1 MTTITKPRIQSI
13 DLLKG
18 LVMLI
23 MALDH
28 TRDYFHYSAFFFNA
42 TDPTQT
48 TIPIFFT
55 RFITHFCAPAFSFLA
70 GVSAFIVGKRKPI
83 NELSSFLFKR
93 GLWLVFVEIIIIN
106 FAWKFDFNFTHI
118 GLQTIWSLG
127 ISMIVLAGL
136 IYLPKKVVLVFSI
149 VIIFGHNLLDNIHFD
164 GSYLWSMLHE
174 PNRFEFA
181 EGHTVIFAY
190 SLLPWIVV
198 MSLGYCFGSLYDAT
212 YDVQKRK
219 QILNVLGISSF
230 AFFLILIAFNTY
242 GDPVKWI
249 NYGDTSKTLMS
260 IFNVNKYPPSL
271 LYLLIT
277 LGGTFL
283 FLANTE
289 KLKGK
294 VVDFFCVFGRVPFF
308 YYILHIYLIHFI
320 AVFAAEFT
328 GFGWQVMVSMP
339 KFVTRVEALKGY
351 GFNLITVYIIWM
363 VIILLLYPLCKKF
376 DTYKQSHKEKWWLSY
391 L

>member
-1 MTTITKPRIQSI
+1 MTTLIKPRIQSI

-18 LVMLI
+18 LVMAI

-28 TRDYFHYSAFFFNA
+28 VRDYFHYSAFFFDA
-42 TDPTQT
+42 TDPEQT
-48 TIPIFFT
+48 TWPIFIT

-70 GVSAFIVGKRKPI
+70 GTSAFMIGKRKSPA
-83 NELSSFLFKR
+83 ELSSFLFKR

-106 FAWKFDFNFTHI
+106 FAWKFDLNFTHI

-136 IYLPKKVVLVFSI
+136 IYLPKKVILAFSI
-149 VIIFGHNLLDNIHFD
+149 VIIFGHNLLDNIHFE
-164 GSYLWSMLHE
+164 GSYLWSILHE
-174 PNRFEFA
+174 YKQFEFID
-181 EGHTVIFAY
+181 GHKVLFAY

-198 MSLGYCFGSLYDAT
+198 MSLGYCFGSLYDSSF
-212 YDVQKRK
+212 DVKKRK
-219 QILNVLGISSF
+219 RILNNLGIGSLVL
-230 AFFLILIAFNTY
+230 FLILIAINKY
-242 GDPVKWI
+242 GNPVQWT
-249 NYGDTSKTLMS
+249 NYGFTSKTLMS
-260 IFNVNKYPPSL
+260 IFDVNKYPPSL

-283 FLANTE
+283 FLANAE

-308 YYILHIYLIHFI
+308 YYILHIYLIHLI

-339 KFVTRVEALKGY
+339 IFSTRVEALKGY
-351 GFNLITVYIIWM
+351 GFNLITVYVVWII
-363 VIILLLYPLCKKF
+363 VILLLYPLCKKF
-376 DTYKQSHKEKWWLSY
+376 DNYKQSHKEKWWLSY

>member
-1 MTTITKPRIQSI
+1 MTTFSKPRIQSI

-18 LVMLI
+18 LVMVI

-28 TRDYFHYSAFFFNA
+28 TRDYFHYSAFFFDA
-42 TDPTQT
+42 TDPMQT
-48 TIPIFFT
+48 TLPIFFT

-70 GVSAFIVGKRKPI
+70 GLSAFMIGKRKPL
-83 NELSSFLFKR
+83 NELSGFLFKR

-106 FAWKFDFNFTHI
+106 FGWKFDVNFTNI

-136 IYLPKKVVLVFSI
+136 IYLPKKAILAFSL

-164 GSYLWSMLHE
+164 GNFLWAMLHE
-174 PNRFEFA
+174 RQKFEFA

-190 SLLPWIVV
+190 SLLPWIAV
-198 MSLGYCFGSLYDAT
+198 MSLGYCFGSLYDST
-212 YDVQKRK
+212 FNIQKRK
-219 QILNVLGISSF
+219 QLLNGLGFGSFIL
-230 AFFLILIAFNTY
+230 FFILIAINKY
-242 GDPVKWI
+242 GDPVKWT
-249 NYGDTSKTLMS
+249 NYGDISKTLMS
-260 IFNVNKYPPSL
+260 ILDVKKYPPSL

-283 FLANTE
+283 FLANAE

-320 AVFAAEFT
+320 AIFAAEFT

-339 KFVTRVEALKGY
+339 KFVTRIEALKGY
-351 GFNLITVYIIWM
+351 GFNLITVYIIWIV
-363 VIILLLYPLCKKF
+363 VIVLLYPLCKKF
-376 DTYKQSHKEKWWLSY
+376 DKYKQAHKEKAWLSY

>member
-1 MTTITKPRIQSI
+1 MTTLTKPRIQSI

-18 LVMLI
+18 LVMVI

-28 TRDYFHYSAFFFNA
+28 VRDYFHYSAFFFDA

-48 TIPIFFT
+48 TWPIFFT

-70 GVSAFIVGKRKPI
+70 GTSAFMIGKRKSPS
-83 NELSSFLFKR
+83 ELSSFLFKR

-106 FAWKFDFNFTHI
+106 FAWKFDLNFTHI

-136 IYLPKKVVLVFSI
+136 IHLPKKLILAFSL

-174 PNRFEFA
+174 RQKFEFV
-181 EGHTVIFAY
+181 EGHTVVFAY
-190 SLLPWIVV
+190 SLLPWIAV
-198 MSLGYCFGSLYDAT
+198 MSLGYCFGSLYDSSFDT
-212 YDVQKRK
+212 QKRK
-219 QILNVLGISSF
+219 RILNSLGLGSL
-230 AFFLILIAFNTY
+230 ALFFILVALNIY
-242 GDPVKWI
+242 GDPVRWT
-249 NYGDTSKTLMS
+249 NYSDTSKTIMS
-260 IFNVNKYPPSL
+260 VFNVYKYPPSL

-277 LGGTFL
+277 LGCTFL
-283 FLANTE
+283 FLANAE

-294 VVDFFCVFGRVPFF
+294 VVNFFCVFGRVPFF
-308 YYILHIYLIHFI
+308 YYILHLYLIHFI
-320 AVFAAEFT
+320 AIFAAEFT
-328 GFGWQVMVSMP
+328 GYGWEIMVSMP
-339 KFVTRVEALKGY
+339 TFITRVEALKGY
-351 GFNLITVYIIWM
+351 GFNLITVYVIWIF
-363 VIILLLYPLCKKF
+363 VIILLYPLCKKF
-376 DTYKQSHKEKWWLSY
+376 DKYKQSNKEKAWLSY

>member
-18 LVMLI
+18 LVMVI

-28 TRDYFHYSAFFFNA
+28 TRDYFHYSAFFFDA
-42 TDPTQT
+42 TDPTQST
-48 TIPIFFT
+48 LPIFFT

-70 GVSAFIVGKRKPI
+70 GISAFMISKRKSQA
-83 NELSSFLFKR
+83 ELSSFLFKR

-106 FAWKFDFNFTHI
+106 FAWKFDVNFTHI

-136 IYLPKKVVLVFSI
+136 IYLPKKVILAFSL
-149 VIIFGHNLLDNIHFD
+149 VIIFGHNLLDSIHFD

-174 PNRFEFA
+174 PKKFEFA
-181 EGHTVIFAY
+181 EGHTVVFAY
-190 SLLPWIVV
+190 SLLPWIAV
-198 MSLGYCFGSLYDAT
+198 MSLGYCFGSLYEST
-212 YDVQKRK
+212 FDVQKRK
-219 QILNVLGISSF
+219 RILNSLGVGSLAI
-230 AFFLILIAFNTY
+230 FFILIAFNAY
-242 GDPVKWI
+242 GDPVKWT
-249 NYGDTSKTLMS
+249 NYGNTSQTVMS
-260 IFNVNKYPPSL
+260 IFNISKYPPSL
-271 LYLLIT
+271 LYLLVT

-283 FLANTE
+283 FLANSE

-308 YYILHIYLIHFI
+308 YYILHIYLIHLI
-320 AVFAAEFT
+320 AVIAAEFT
-328 GFGWQVMVSMP
+328 GYGWQVMVSMP
-339 KFVTRVEALKGY
+339 KFITRVEALKGY
-351 GFNLITVYIIWM
+351 GFNLITVYIIWII
-363 VIILLLYPLCKKF
+363 VIALLYPFCKKF
-376 DTYKQSHKEKWWLSY
+376 DYYKQSNKDKWWLSY